1 MKITT
6 FIAVQDEISKLTI
19 NSNSITAGLDY
30 LKDMALNL
38 EGKKQ
43 HEIEQLAGLIA
54 GMKELSAKNDR
65 ILDNINILENLGN
78 NHDGN

>member
-6 FIAVQDEISKLTI
+6 FTAVQDEISKLTI

-38 EGKKQ
+38 ECKKQ
-43 HEIEQLAGLIA
+43 HEIQKLAGLIA

>member
-30 LKDMALNL
+30 FKDMAL
-38 EGKKQ
+38 KT
-43 HEIEQLAGLIA
+43 
-54 GMKELSAKNDR
+54 
-65 ILDNINILENLGN
+65 
-78 NHDGN
+78 

>member
-6 FIAVQDEISKLTI
+6 FITVQDEISKLTI

-54 GMKELSAKNDR
+54 GMKELADKSARMLSD
-65 ILDNINILENLGN
+65 IDF
-78 NHDGN
+78 

>member
-6 FIAVQDEISKLTI
+6 FTAVQDEISKLTI

-30 LKDMALNL
+30 LKDMTLNL
-38 EGKKQ
+38 EGKKK

-65 ILDNINILENLGN
+65 ILDNINILENLEGN
-78 NHDGN
+78 HNGN